1 MTFKTF
7 SQRWRNLLSS
17 GYIKSFPREA
27 FFMEM
32 GYGLRGYGL
41 RGMRYERYE
50 VTPSHQSHQ
59 SHPLS
64 HHLTHNHI
72 THNL

>member
-27 FFMEM
+27 FF
-32 GYGLRGYGL
+32 YGNEL
-41 RGMRYERYE
+41 RGMGYEA
-50 VTPSHQSHQ
+50 
-59 SHPLS
+59 
-64 HHLTHNHI
+64 
-72 THNL
+72 